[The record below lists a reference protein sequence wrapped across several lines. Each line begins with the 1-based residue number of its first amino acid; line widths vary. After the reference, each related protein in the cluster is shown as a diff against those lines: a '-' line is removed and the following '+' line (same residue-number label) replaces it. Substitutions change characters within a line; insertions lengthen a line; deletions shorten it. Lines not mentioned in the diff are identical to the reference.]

1 MRSLGLPT
9 VSALVVSLFA
19 YAAAPALAIAFW
31 RNALAVGVIAPVA
44 IAGRRHQLADLFRP
58 GDGRRAGLLSVLAG
72 FALAGHFGT
81 WVPSAKLTSVATATA
96 LVATQPVW
104 AALIAR
110 LRGIPVPSATWLGVG
125 LAVVGA
131 ALATGA
137 DVSVSARAVA
147 GDMLALVGGAAGA
160 IYTTF
165 GERARVTTST
175 LAYTTVCYT
184 VCAAVLC
191 VVCLVGGASLHGY
204 PPQAWLAIAALTAGP
219 QLLGH
224 SLLNYTLRRISATTI
239 SVLLLLEVP
248 GSALLGWALVGQV
261 PALRSLPG
269 LVVLVCGVGIA
280 VVGSARRGVAAPAAR
295 AVTARLGERRQPGP
309 ERVQRQR
316 RVGGEQDEV
325 GYLGAADGG
334 WRGDQRHV
342 PEDRRHRGRFGPG
355 EVGART
361 VDEVHRVDACL
372 TQHTMNLG
380 HQLPGGEVP
389 RHHEAAER
397 VADDQVAAARR
408 LAGQVDPRVAG
419 DHARARAQRQP
430 RAGERD
436 QL

>member
-9 VSALVVSLFA
+9 VSALVVSLFAVSSSAALIA

-44 IAGRRHQLADLFRP
+44 I
-58 GDGRRAGLLSVLAG
+58 AG

-204 PPQAWLAIAALTAGP
+204 PPQAWLAIAA
-219 QLLGH
+219 Q
-224 SLLNYTLRRISATTI
+224 
-239 SVLLLLEVP
+239 
-248 GSALLGWALVGQV
+248 
-261 PALRSLPG
+261 
-269 LVVLVCGVGIA
+269 
-280 VVGSARRGVAAPAAR
+280 
-295 AVTARLGERRQPGP
+295 
-309 ERVQRQR
+309 
-316 RVGGEQDEV
+316 
-325 GYLGAADGG
+325 
-334 WRGDQRHV
+334 
-342 PEDRRHRGRFGPG
+342 
-355 EVGART
+355 
-361 VDEVHRVDACL
+361 AC
-372 TQHTMNLG
+372 
-380 HQLPGGEVP
+380 
-389 RHHEAAER
+389 
-397 VADDQVAAARR
+397 
-408 LAGQVDPRVAG
+408 
-419 DHARARAQRQP
+419 
-430 RAGERD
+430 
-436 QL
+436 

>member
-9 VSALVVSLFA
+9 VSALVVSLFAVSSSAALIA

-295 AVTARLGERRQPGP
+295 AVTAP
-309 ERVQRQR
+309 
-316 RVGGEQDEV
+316 
-325 GYLGAADGG
+325 
-334 WRGDQRHV
+334 
-342 PEDRRHRGRFGPG
+342 PG
-355 EVGART
+355 E
-361 VDEVHRVDACL
+361 L
-372 TQHTMNLG
+372 
-380 HQLPGGEVP
+380 
-389 RHHEAAER
+389 
-397 VADDQVAAARR
+397 
-408 LAGQVDPRVAG
+408 
-419 DHARARAQRQP
+419 
-430 RAGERD
+430 
-436 QL
+436 